1 MKRGTKAFG
10 LFGLTLTVLLMLN
23 SKYVKSKTGK
33 QSSEE
38 KFSKPQL
45 TSTETNSDPD
55 NMGIDSV
62 DLENIT
68 GIHVITITYFTNGAP
83 EAPTL
88 NLGGTNPWLAKAILE
103 NAVDSL
109 DQILPENNI
118 VYDGEMV
125 YEPYEWYEEDDIS
138 GDEE

>member
-23 SKYVKSKTGK
+23 SKYAKSKTGK

-125 YEPYEWYEEDDIS
+125 YEPYEWDEEDAS

>member
-1 MKRGTKAFG
+1 
-10 LFGLTLTVLLMLN
+10 
-23 SKYVKSKTGK
+23 
-33 QSSEE
+33 
-38 KFSKPQL
+38 
-45 TSTETNSDPD
+45 
-55 NMGIDSV
+55 MGIDSV

-68 GIHVITITYFTNGAP
+68 GIHVITITYFTNGAL

-125 YEPYEWYEEDDIS
+125 YEPYEWDEEDAS